1 MRILIDT
8 KSIPH
13 PKSSAAVLSTVV
25 VVLVDSLLKLLLLLL
40 DWVLYL
46 VFDCNVVLSV
56 LSSFVTITLWIK
68 CLFS

>member
-1 MRILIDT
+1 MDT

-13 PKSSAAVLSTVV
+13 PKFSAAVLSTVV

-56 LSSFVTITLWIK
+56 LSSFVTISLWIK